1 MCLDLIY
8 QDVHRDG
15 AAQREGPRTR
25 APDAHAAHHRVGG
38 GVESHV
44 AEERGDLCVV
54 DIREYVVYHDVGG
67 DARSDGGLP
76 RSRNAARHRGDH
88 GGIDG
93 HRPDVP
99 GRLDVGAVRDV
110 GGCGVHHN
118 VQRQRATEAEGTA
131 APAAEGRCSDDRH
144 GGRIEID
151 PAVAR
156 DHIRVIDVGG
166 SLVDDHVRAQRG
178 ADTDLSGSRQ

>member
-8 QDVHRDG
+8 HDVHRDG